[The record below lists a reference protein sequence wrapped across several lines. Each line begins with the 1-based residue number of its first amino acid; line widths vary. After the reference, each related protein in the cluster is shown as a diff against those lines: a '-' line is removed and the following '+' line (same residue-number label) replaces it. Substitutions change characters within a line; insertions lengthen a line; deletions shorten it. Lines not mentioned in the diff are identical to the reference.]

1 MSIWL
6 CRAWASSWGGPCSFS
21 WTMATPVSSHD
32 DSMPRMRWGRT
43 EIAQAEGAAPRP
55 VAAWPHRPRSRP
67 GQVFV
72 CCMMPGMR
80 QPPAAPL
87 RVVIIL
93 PVTVS
98 LEPDDDEVAEVERT
112 RILRI
117 ALLEAGYNVVATLPG
132 DRFLPERLVQIQP
145 DLIVVDAESQGR
157 DILEHVVLATRDDRR
172 PIVMLS
178 DDPDTSYVRQAISAG
193 VSTYV
198 VAGTTAAQ
206 IKPVLDVALARF
218 EHEEL
223 LRSELADAR
232 NQLEERKV
240 IDRAKGLLMTRQ
252 GLSEQEAYAR
262 LRKAAMDRGLKLAEV
277 AKRLIDAADLLG

>member
-1 MSIWL
+1 
-6 CRAWASSWGGPCSFS
+6 
-21 WTMATPVSSHD
+21 
-32 DSMPRMRWGRT
+32 
-43 EIAQAEGAAPRP
+43 
-55 VAAWPHRPRSRP
+55 
-67 GQVFV
+67 
-72 CCMMPGMR
+72 MMPNMP
-80 QPPAAPL
+80 QPPATHL

-93 PVTVS
+93 PVTDSV
-98 LEPDDDEVAEVERT
+98 EPDDDEVAEVERT

-132 DRFLPERLVQIQP
+132 DRFLPERLSQIQP

-178 DDPDTSYVRQAISAG
+178 DDPDTRHVRQAIAAG
-193 VSTYV
+193 VSAYV

-218 EHEEL
+218 EHEER

-232 NQLEERKV
+232 SQLEERKA

-252 GLSEQEAYAR
+252 GLSEQQAYAR

-277 AKRLIDAADLLG
+277 AQRLIDAADLLG

>member
-1 MSIWL
+1 
-6 CRAWASSWGGPCSFS
+6 
-21 WTMATPVSSHD
+21 
-32 DSMPRMRWGRT
+32 
-43 EIAQAEGAAPRP
+43 
-55 VAAWPHRPRSRP
+55 
-67 GQVFV
+67 
-72 CCMMPGMR
+72 MMQGM
-80 QPPAAPL
+80 PPAPATHL

-93 PVTVS
+93 PVTAS

-132 DRFLPERLVQIQP
+132 DRFLPERLLQIQP

-178 DDPDTSYVRQAISAG
+178 DDPDTSHVRRAIAAG
-193 VSTYV
+193 VSAYV
-198 VAGTTAAQ
+198 AAGTTAAQ

-218 EHEEL
+218 EHEER

-240 IDRAKGLLMTRQ
+240 VDRAKGLLMTRQ

-262 LRKAAMDRGLKLAEV
+262 LRKAAMDRGLKLADV
-277 AKRLIDAADLLG
+277 AQRLLDAADLLG